1 MNRTISSIP
10 FGCASLLARTAEM
23 ASRTISLSTPKQI
36 LHRGTSALCP
46 SGPITRSQRL
56 PLKVGSFGLR
66 SHPLSRT
73 ELARNAFKY
82 TVRVS

>member
-36 LHRGTSALCP
+36 LHRGTSALCRLNLRLVDGSLSMSALGGEADIPNP
-46 SGPITRSQRL
+46 SSD
-56 PLKVGSFGLR
+56 
-66 SHPLSRT
+66 
-73 ELARNAFKY
+73 
-82 TVRVS
+82 VR